1 MRSQTIFLT
10 VVAALYTGVFLTCTA
25 AYAQQSYEE
34 RAKTI
39 MQLFES
45 GQKDTAYA
53 MLEPLKKSARF
64 VPAVLFARAQM
75 TPDDRALGLYKEVMA
90 LDPEGPWADK
100 AAYQLVVRYAEKR
113 DSLGAHV
120 WAGALSTQHPRS
132 PLVPAATDLLKG
144 ITSWRSADEELADI
158 AVPASARPEPSEKKP
173 AEKPAAKKE
182 EAKKEEMKKAG
193 EKVIETKKT
202 AEKNTGAKAGEVASK
217 SNTALTETYKSSGMK
232 GYAIQVGIFSTRD
245 LADSRS
251 SELKKKSIRSVAL
264 PKMVDGKKYYALVVG
279 PYTTIEDA
287 NKKKSVVAGA
297 CACDAFVVRVQ

>member
-53 MLEPLKKSARF
+53 MLEPLKRSARF
-64 VPAVLFARAQM
+64 VPAVLYARAQM
-75 TPDDRALGLYKEVMA
+75 TPDDRALSLYKEVMA
-90 LDPEGPWADK
+90 LEPQGAWADK

-113 DSLGAHV
+113 DSLGAHI
-120 WAGALSTQHPRS
+120 WAGALSTQHSRS
-132 PLVPAATDLLKG
+132 PLVATATDLLKG
-144 ITSWRSADEELADI
+144 ITSWRSADEELADV
-158 AVPASARPEPSEKKP
+158 AVPASAAKSDPPEKKL
-173 AEKPAAKKE
+173 AEKPAVKKE
-182 EAKKEEMKKAG
+182 EVRKEEVKKVG

-202 AEKNTGAKAGEVASK
+202 SEKSGAKAGEVASK
-217 SNTALTETYKSSGMK
+217 STTTETYKSSGMK

-251 SELKKKSIRSVAL
+251 NELKKKSIRSVAL

-297 CACDAFVVRVQ
+297 CSCDAFVVKVQ